1 MKTTIVYL
9 QPFLCSHFNMSKDN
23 WRDLTQNSVTE
34 QQLVELP
41 LYKKQAEDLFP
52 LVIPEFL
59 AKNIDFDNQHDPI
72 LKQVLPQK
80 FELESNKKYADDPV
94 GDLKASPVKGVIHKY
109 HGRVL
114 LIASG
119 ICAVNCRYCF
129 RRNFNY
135 AQNYASGNNWKNA
148 IDYIKNNHDINEV
161 ILSGGDPLMLST
173 KALKK
178 LTDQLLTI
186 DHVSTLRIHTRIP
199 LVSPTRITQNLLN
212 WLESIPLKKV
222 MVIHSNHANEL
233 DDSLKNVFKAI
244 CKTETLLLNQSV
256 LLKGINDN
264 EKCLSELSHKLFNF
278 GVLPY
283 YLNQLDKAKG
293 THHYRV
299 SNSKAKSIHKKLLE
313 ILPGYLVPKLVEE
326 ISGKLNKSPLF

>member
-1 MKTTIVYL
+1 
-9 QPFLCSHFNMSKDN
+9 
-23 WRDLTQNSVTE
+23 
-34 QQLVELP
+34 
-41 LYKKQAEDLFP
+41 LFP
-52 LVIPEFL
+52 LIIPEFL
-59 AKNIDFDNQHDPI
+59 SKSIDFNNENDPI

-80 FELESNKKYADDPV
+80 FELESKKNYADDPV
-94 GDLKASPVKGVIHKY
+94 GDLNASPVKGVIHKY
-109 HGRVL
+109 HGRIL

-148 IDYIKNNHDINEV
+148 IDYIKNNCDINEV

-173 KALKK
+173 KALKN
-178 LTDQLLTI
+178 LTDQLLKIEHIKTF
-186 DHVSTLRIHTRIP
+186 RIHTRIP
-199 LVSPTRITQNLLN
+199 LVSPSRITKNFLNLLQS
-212 WLESIPLKKV
+212 LPLKKV
-222 MVIHSNHANEL
+222 MVIHTNHSNEL
-233 DDSLKNVFKAI
+233 NESLKSVFKSI
-244 CKTETLLLNQSV
+244 LNTDTLLLNQSV

-264 EKCLSELSHKLFNF
+264 ELILSDLSHKLFNF

-299 SNSKAKSIHKKLLE
+299 SNSQAKSIHKKLLE
-313 ILPGYLVPKLVEE
+313 NLPGYLVPKLVEE